1 MSHESVAE
9 HAGHHAAAHAIRE
22 ARRCQPAVPLPTGY
36 GEIAYHAAYQRAAA
50 NLRNGDEHVELRPLE
65 FDDRSANRLR
75 PATFDQMIGQH
86 RLKTLMAR
94 IVANVQASGRPL
106 SHTMVTGASGTG
118 KTTIAQVA
126 AHELGRTVYQV
137 KAPVT
142 HAVLRQMQRQL
153 KDGDVVIVDEIHQ
166 QVSGDRRGVSQ
177 AADPEDF
184 YHIMEDRR
192 LPVEGHMLPFPAVTF
207 VGATTD
213 EGLLPEAFLNRFPL
227 RLVLDPYTWEDMRD
241 MAIANAHALG
251 LTITDVAAIRLG
263 RASRRIPRQ
272 LNTFVRNAQDIM
284 APGAILDAHVADEVV
299 FDLNG
304 CTWDGLT
311 IDMQRMLTTLLGS
324 RRTKGR
330 GEVVYQASVNTIA
343 TALGHSRD
351 TKAVSLFVEP
361 YLIGEG
367 LVCVTHGGRQL
378 TEDGITRA
386 LELAQ

>member
-1 MSHESVAE
+1 MSHESVPK
-9 HAGHHAAAHAIRE
+9 HAFDHAAAHAIR
-22 ARRCQPAVPLPTGY
+22 AAHRRTPPVMPLSDPYAKERYEQRYHSLSRPT
-36 GEIAYHAAYQRAAA
+36 R
-50 NLRNGDEHVELRPLE
+50 RDEPTVQLRPLS

-75 PATFDQMIGQH
+75 PATFADMIGQD
-86 RLKTLMAR
+86 RLKALMAR
-94 IVANVQASGRPL
+94 VVANVVASGRPL
-106 SHTMVTGASGTG
+106 NHMMITGASGTG
-118 KTTIAQVA
+118 KTTIAQVT

-142 HAVLRQMQRQL
+142 HAVLHQLQRQCE
-153 KDGDVVIVDEIHQ
+153 DRDVVIVDEIHQ
-166 QVSGDRRGVSQ
+166 QVTGDRRGVSQ

-192 LPVEGHMLPFPAVTF
+192 LPMEGEMLPFPAVTF

-227 RLVLDPYTWEDMRD
+227 KLTLDPYEWADMGQ

-251 LTITDVAAIRLG
+251 LTITDVAALRLG

-272 LNTFVRNAQDIM
+272 LNTYVRNAEDIM
-284 APGAILDAHVADEVV
+284 APGDILDGQLADEVIM
-299 FDLNG
+299 DLNG

-311 IDMQRMLTTLLGS
+311 IDMQRMLLCLLNAKRESKSGTT
-324 RRTKGR
+324 
-330 GEVVYQASVNTIA
+330 YQASVNTIA

-361 YLIGEG
+361 YLISEG
-367 LVCVTHGGRQL
+367 FVLVGHGGRQL
-378 TEDGITRA
+378 TDAGLTRA
-386 LELAQ
+386 LELI